1 MTTPNTGMP
10 EIAQSQSSKEITH
23 NQALRILDVLVPFA
37 IVQDKDL
44 TTPPA
49 HVAGNMYIV
58 ATGATGLWSGQ
69 ASKLAYSDGAAWYFI
84 APKNKWPAYVVDEAK
99 QYRYN
104 GTIWSADAPGD
115 VAGAASSTDNAWTR
129 FDGATGKIIQNGTWI
144 EADTGDVT
152 AGGALNM
159 VDKTLQRP
167 VMKDYAEEPFSLGNI
182 AGTVDIDFEKGNFQ
196 YGTLIGNVTFTVS
209 NPPATGKVGSM
220 TLELNQDGTGNR
232 TVTFPTSFKF
242 AGGTAPTLSVSA
254 NAKDILVFF
263 TRNAGITYNVGT
275 FGLNFV

>member
-104 GTIWSADAPGD
+104 GTSWSADAPGD
-115 VAGAASSTDNAWTR
+115 VTGAASGTDNAWAR
-129 FDGATGKIIQNGTWI
+129 LDGATGKILQNGTWV
-144 EADTGDVT
+144 EADSGDVT
-152 AGGALNM
+152 AGGALNL

-196 YGTLIGNVTFTVS
+196 YGTLIGNVVFTVS

-220 TLELNQDGTGNR
+220 TLELNQDATGNR
-232 TVTFPTSFKF
+232 TVTFPASFKF

-263 TRNAGITYNVGT
+263 TRNAGTSYNVGT

>member
-104 GTIWSADAPGD
+104 GTSWSADAPGD
-115 VAGAASSTDNAWTR
+115 VTGAASGTDNAWAR
-129 FDGATGKIIQNGTWI
+129 LDGATGKILQNGTWV
-144 EADTGDVT
+144 EADSGDVT
-152 AGGALNM
+152 LNL

-196 YGTLIGNVTFTVS
+196 YGTLIGNVVFTVS

-220 TLELNQDGTGNR
+220 TLELNQDATGNR
-232 TVTFPTSFKF
+232 TVTFPASFKF

-263 TRNAGITYNVGT
+263 TRNAGTSYNVGT